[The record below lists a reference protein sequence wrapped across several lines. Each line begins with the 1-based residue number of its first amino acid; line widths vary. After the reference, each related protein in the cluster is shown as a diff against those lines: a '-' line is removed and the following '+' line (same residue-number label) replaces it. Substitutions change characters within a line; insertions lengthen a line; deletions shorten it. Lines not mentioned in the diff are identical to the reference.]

1 MIERQDYLVER
12 RKKLKTPEF
21 NLLDEKWIKVLQQD
35 CSEKMVSLTEVLIY
49 AHEYRD
55 LCGDT
60 PEQDIAVLRL
70 LLGSITYCFFKS

>member
-55 LCGDT
+55 YAGIH
-60 PEQDIAVLRL
+60 QNRI
-70 LLGSITYCFFKS
+70 

>member
-35 CSEKMVSLTEVLIY
+35 CSEKMVSLSTGIY
-49 AHEYRD
+49 AGIHQNR
-55 LCGDT
+55 
-60 PEQDIAVLRL
+60 I
-70 LLGSITYCFFKS
+70 